1 MLGTV
6 VTRLLLKVT
15 SAISNVTEY
24 LTKKLSELLGVLT
37 ALKIQ
42 FVALLSSQL
51 AQIVLKLKVSLVL
64 FITLAQS
71 IKLELINVARK
82 ILQTG
87 QQLVTTVRQTLQAAK
102 QVWKKDK

>member
-1 MLGTV
+1 MM
-6 VTRLLLKVT
+6 
-15 SAISNVTEY
+15 
-24 LTKKLSELLGVLT
+24 KLSKLLGVLT
-37 ALKIQ
+37 SLKIQ

-64 FITLAQS
+64 FITLVQS
-71 IKLELINVARK
+71 IKLELTNVARK
-82 ILQTG
+82 TLQTG